1 MLSARATM
9 WSVLNE
15 GYLMTL
21 WTSGRRPYTVTLS
34 LQTAMPLEQFPI
46 PLAALPKVFGLEKY
60 SASSCQQSQ
69 PSTKG
74 STAAMSSVVNAVV
87 SYAERA

>member
-1 MLSARATM
+1 MTPSSKGKGIAFRIARATM

-46 PLAALPKVFGLEKY
+46 PLAALPKGFGL
-60 SASSCQQSQ
+60 
-69 PSTKG
+69 
-74 STAAMSSVVNAVV
+74 
-87 SYAERA
+87 